1 MTNEFPLSYELRI
14 DWSEI
19 DSFGHVN
26 NLAIMRYVQS
36 TRVYCLEHMGMMQ
49 HHSET
54 GVGPILASTSCQF
67 KKQLY
72 YPGGVLIR
80 ARFDHI
86 KNTSFHI
93 TYTVFNEARELVA
106 EASDVLVMF
115 DFDKNSKTP
124 IPIVFRER
132 LKALGASSMV

>member
-1 MTNEFPLSYELRI
+1 MTDEFPLSYELRV

-36 TRVYCLEHMGMMQ
+36 TRVYCLEHIGMMQ

-54 GVGPILASTSCQF
+54 GAGPILASTSCQF

-72 YPGGVLIR
+72 YPGLVVIK

-86 KNTSFHI
+86 KTTSFQLR
-93 TYTVFNEARELVA
+93 YVVMNEAQELIA
-106 EASDVLVMF
+106 EAHDVLVMF
-115 DFDKNSKTP
+115 DFAKNSKAP
-124 IPIVFRER
+124 IPLVFRDR
-132 LKALGASSMV
+132 LTSLGASTVV

>member
-1 MTNEFPLSYELRI
+1 MNDYPLTYELGI

-36 TRVYCLEHMGMMQ
+36 TRVYCLERIGMMQ
-49 HHSET
+49 HHAAT

-67 KKQLY
+67 KKQLH
-72 YPGGVLIR
+72 YPGRVEIK

-86 KNTSFHI
+86 KNTSFHM
-93 TYTVFNEARELVA
+93 TYALFNDDRELVA
-106 EASDVLVMF
+106 EAHDVLVMF
-115 DFDKNSKTP
+115 DFDKNVKIQ
-124 IPIVFRER
+124 IPSVFRE
-132 LKALGASSMV
+132 KFMTLGASTVA

>member
-36 TRVYCLEHMGMMQ
+36 TRVYCLEHIGMMQ
-49 HHSET
+49 HHADT
-54 GVGPILASTSCQF
+54 GAGPILASTSCQF

-72 YPGGVLIR
+72 YPGRVVVR

-93 TYTVFNEARELVA
+93 TYAVFNDAHELVA
-106 EASDVLVMF
+106 EAQDVLVMF
-115 DFDKNSKTP
+115 DFDKNIKTP
-124 IPIVFRER
+124 IPNAFR
-132 LKALGASSMV
+132 KQFMALGASSVA

>member
-1 MTNEFPLSYELRI
+1 MKNKYPFSYEIRI

-36 TRVYCLEHMGMMQ
+36 TRVYCLEHIGMMR

-54 GVGPILASTSCQF
+54 GTGPILASTSCQF

-72 YPGGVLIR
+72 YPGRVMVR

-86 KNTSFHI
+86 KNTSFQI
-93 TYTVFNEARELVA
+93 LYEVLNDSEELVA
-106 EASDVLVMF
+106 EAHDVLVWF
-115 DFDKNSKTP
+115 DFEKNSKTP
-124 IPIVFRER
+124 IPIMFRNQF
-132 LKALGASSMV
+132 KKLGATSLA